1 MLVSF
6 VDPRPVSTKLR
17 RDEGQLK
24 NRKVRIKKSAQ
35 LAYSCVIM
43 KHFHTAVYTTTRRV
57 TVMFVVQDSKTSYN
71 ELAPA
76 KQWQISWFFW
86 ASSSPASLRIM
97 TKDTLV
103 DDRVSTSQ
111 ITKATEALYAHETK
125 KQAQKKETELL
136 PGKEPNIWLNVTVKQ
151 VAVKSKIKPI
161 KMCVH

>member
-1 MLVSF
+1 MLISF

-57 TVMFVVQDSKTSYN
+57 TVMFAVQDSKTSYN

-76 KQWQISWFFW
+76 KQ
-86 ASSSPASLRIM
+86 
-97 TKDTLV
+97 
-103 DDRVSTSQ
+103 
-111 ITKATEALYAHETK
+111 
-125 KQAQKKETELL
+125 
-136 PGKEPNIWLNVTVKQ
+136 
-151 VAVKSKIKPI
+151 
-161 KMCVH
+161 